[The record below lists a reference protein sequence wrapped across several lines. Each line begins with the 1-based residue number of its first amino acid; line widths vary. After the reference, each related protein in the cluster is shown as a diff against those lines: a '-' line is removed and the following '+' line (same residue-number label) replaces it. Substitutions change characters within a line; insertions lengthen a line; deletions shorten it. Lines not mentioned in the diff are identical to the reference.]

1 MARKGMD
8 VSYANG
14 SIDWSQ
20 VKSSGIEF
28 AILRSTFGSDSDSQI
43 DNQFYQN
50 AQGCV
55 KNNIPFGTYHF
66 AYFVNEKTAKAEA
79 DFAIRI
85 ANEYKDYVKF
95 IVLDVE
101 EDSVRYAK
109 SIMGGAEPNWTACA
123 IAFMER
129 VKENGYIPVLYSN
142 WSWLKY
148 IFDYNRLQNYKLWY
162 AAPDAQNPAYP
173 CSIWQYSW
181 TGRVNG
187 MIGDVDMD
195 YLYDDSL
202 FFVKNTSTSSGTTTK
217 EKSTESKQ
225 NTTSQHELTEVNSSA
240 VVDYSVKVTAYNGI
254 NIRTGASVTRK
265 IIGAVPYNTTL
276 NVTRQTGGGGYTW
289 GLITY
294 DGVTGWVALDYTKKA
309 DDVVI
314 LKKGDAVKVK
324 SGATVYGTN
333 QPLSNFVYQATFKIM
348 EIANN
353 RVVIGINGQV
363 TTAVDKKYLTKV

>member
-66 AYFVNEKTAKAEA
+66 AYFVDEKTAKAEA

-109 SIMGGAEPNWTACA
+109 SILGGAEPNWTACA

-181 TGRVNG
+181 TGRVN
-187 MIGDVDMD
+187 
-195 YLYDDSL
+195 
-202 FFVKNTSTSSGTTTK
+202 
-217 EKSTESKQ
+217 E
-225 NTTSQHELTEVNSSA
+225 
-240 VVDYSVKVTAYNGI
+240 
-254 NIRTGASVTRK
+254 
-265 IIGAVPYNTTL
+265 
-276 NVTRQTGGGGYTW
+276 
-289 GLITY
+289 
-294 DGVTGWVALDYTKKA
+294 
-309 DDVVI
+309 
-314 LKKGDAVKVK
+314 
-324 SGATVYGTN
+324 
-333 QPLSNFVYQATFKIM
+333 
-348 EIANN
+348 
-353 RVVIGINGQV
+353 
-363 TTAVDKKYLTKV
+363 